1 MIPSCTTALNCD
13 DNVKKVTAVMRKW
26 PQQDVEG
33 RGVDLPGI
41 CKSAHKEADVILS
54 SVKQMD

>member
-1 MIPSCTTALNCD
+1 MG
-13 DNVKKVTAVMRKW
+13 KW
-26 PQQDVEG
+26 SQQDVEG
-33 RGVDLPGI
+33 KAGDLPGI